1 MSLKQALP
9 DLPEDYAKDVK
20 EFAVERQPAPS
31 VPKMSIVI
39 MIVGS
44 RGDVQPYLALAKKL
58 LEHGHRVRLATHETF
73 RSFVKEAGVEFFS
86 IGGDPKDL
94 MSYMV
99 KSTPPKSLTQVDM
112 LIRYYHRPWS
122 HAWFR
127 IFDKWRHWS

>member
-1 MSLKQALP
+1 MSLKQVLP

-58 LEHGHRVRLATHETF
+58 IEHGHRVRLATHETF
-73 RSFVKEAGVEFFS
+73 SSFVREAGVQFFN

-99 KSTPPKSLTQVDM
+99 KSIP
-112 LIRYYHRPWS
+112 
-122 HAWFR
+122 
-127 IFDKWRHWS
+127 